1 MNFEISI
8 EPDFFAHEIEPLLQV
23 LELDNEIQFL
33 IENVSINTMRAVFFL
48 RQIGAFME
56 PIVVFK
62 DNAVSKQGSVLGKVN
77 IAV

>member
-33 IENVSINTMRAVFFL
+33 IENVSINTMRAVFFFARL
-48 RQIGAFME
+48 ERLW
-56 PIVVFK
+56 
-62 DNAVSKQGSVLGKVN
+62 NL
-77 IAV
+77 